1 MYSQLC
7 ECVDLIKREAIDWIF
22 DKELL
27 IEDSDDIDIMAI
39 FSPYLKNKER
49 TKEKSQARKEQ
60 SRKSD
65 DPELLFFFYTSKVF
79 FLYICLIT

>member
-49 TKEKSQARKEQ
+49 TKKGEKPGQKGIVQEVR
-60 SRKSD
+60 
-65 DPELLFFFYTSKVF
+65 
-79 FLYICLIT
+79 